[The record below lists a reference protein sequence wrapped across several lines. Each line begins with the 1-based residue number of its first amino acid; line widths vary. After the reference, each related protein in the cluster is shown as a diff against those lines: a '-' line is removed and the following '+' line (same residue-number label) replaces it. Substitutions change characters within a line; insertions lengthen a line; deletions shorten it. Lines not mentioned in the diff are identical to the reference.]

1 MAKRKYH
8 VKKLEKVPGREL
20 INLVFSWSIQDVL
33 NKDLSKSQ
41 VWCSTKIRPKASK
54 AAANSEKMNQQ
65 QELREEHTEE
75 GHEFTEG
82 ILHLYFNKVE

>member
-41 VWCSTKIRPKASK
+41 VWCSTKIRPKARDTSDLGPIFSCSPLAPSAQTWTIPDHK
-54 AAANSEKMNQQ
+54 
-65 QELREEHTEE
+65 LL
-75 GHEFTEG
+75 EF
-82 ILHLYFNKVE
+82 I